1 MKNKE
6 EPNALKEEFITM
18 NEKAAELTKEEM
30 EQVSGGEDLVYCPKC
45 KKTVNKFHV
54 CDSFDVIC

>member
-6 EPNALKEEFITM
+6 EPNALKDEFITM
-18 NEKAAELTKEEM
+18 NEKAAELTEEEM

-45 KKTVNKFHV
+45 KKAVNKFHM
-54 CDSFDVIC
+54 CDSFDVTF

>member
-30 EQVSGGEDLVYCPKC
+30 EQVSGGTDLVYCPKC
-45 KKTVNKFHV
+45 KKTVNKVHTCASTETFV
-54 CDSFDVIC
+54 